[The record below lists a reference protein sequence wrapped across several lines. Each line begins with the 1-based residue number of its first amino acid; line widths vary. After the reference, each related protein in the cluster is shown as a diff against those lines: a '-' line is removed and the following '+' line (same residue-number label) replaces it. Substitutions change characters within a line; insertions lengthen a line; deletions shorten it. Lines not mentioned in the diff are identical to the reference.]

1 MKVNSNKPYNVAIA
15 QRVEG
20 DGIAEIIADELIT
33 LGHHPAHFEIGS
45 PVPENVDAVFSFGP
59 YGRFLTIPRQLARMP
74 RGQRPIFIHWNTEG
88 IPDPKIPWQLMSRVS
103 GWRSWLGRVQE
114 YRNGSAIIPGTER
127 FFSLLES
134 RMLRFRY
141 VGDYYYAHNRGWMD
155 IFADSSEVYADFH
168 RRHGLPTVVVPW
180 GATPRW
186 YKDLRLDRDIDVLW
200 MGKRGTRRRSQL
212 LDRVRAELDGHGVRM
227 HIADGEENPFIFDEE
242 RIHYL
247 NRSKITLNI
256 TRTWYDDN
264 FSRFAMAAPNRSLI
278 VSEPVLPHCP
288 SFEAGVHYVS
298 APAKSLAETILY
310 HLRHET
316 ERLHIVENAYRLVTN
331 ELTFQASINTIMESA
346 HQLYLA
352 KQSVY
357 QIPSLE
363 LATSRK
369 PVKVLMIAP
378 QPFFEPRGTP
388 ISVHERLRAL
398 SSLGHEVDLVAYHV
412 GKDVNMPGV
421 RILRTPRLPFVRSVK
436 IGPSWPKL
444 FLDILV
450 FIKSFFL
457 LTRKKYDVI
466 HSHEEAAFFCLLLAR
481 MFRVRHVYDMHS
493 SLPKQLGNFNF
504 GNWRPLVKL
513 FELLEGL
520 VLKTCD
526 AVITID
532 EELERY
538 VKGKYPQIRQLLVEN
553 LALHT
558 GRNPADPNFAKEVRK
573 SLGLNGKLPVVYTGS
588 FESYQ
593 GLELLIDS
601 AEIVCQRDPKAIFIL
616 VGGKHDQIEQHR
628 AKVIR
633 NNLQSSV
640 YFMGIVPPEEAIAYL
655 TIAEVLVSPRA
666 DGTSVPLKI
675 YSYLHSG
682 KPIVATKF
690 GVHTRVL
697 NDEIAFLSEPTKESL
712 ADGILTL
719 LRDPNLRLRLGHR
732 AQQFAKEKYN
742 FADYVGKIQS
752 IYDGLHPPE
761 HLQDQ
766 PVQMIE
772 N

>member
-1 MKVNSNKPYNVAIA
+1 MKKDLARPLIVAIA
-15 QRVEG
+15 QRVQG
-20 DGIAEIIADELIT
+20 DGIAEVIADELQT
-33 LGHHPAHFEIGS
+33 LGYQPVHFEIGS
-45 PVPENVDAVFSFGP
+45 PIPEGAKAVFSFGP
-59 YGRFLTIPRQLARMP
+59 YGRFLTVPRQLARIP
-74 RGQRPIFIHWNTEG
+74 REKRPIFIHWNTEG
-88 IPDPKIPWQLMSRVS
+88 IPDPKIPWRIMSRMS
-103 GWRSWLGRVQE
+103 GWRSWLGRIQE
-114 YRNGSAIIPGTER
+114 YRNGSAIIPGTAR

-141 VGDYYYAHNRGWMD
+141 IGDYYYAHQRGWMD
-155 IFADSSEVYADFH
+155 VFADSSEIYADFH
-168 RRHGLPTVVVPW
+168 RRHGLPTIVAPW

-186 YKDLRLDRDIDVLW
+186 HEDLKLERDIDVLW

-212 LDRVRAELDGHGVRM
+212 LDQVREELSAHDVQM
-227 HIADGEENPFIFDEE
+227 YIADGEENPFIFDEE
-242 RIHYL
+242 RIRYL
-247 NRSKITLNI
+247 NRAKITLNI

-278 VSEPVLPHCP
+278 ISEPVLPHCS
-288 SFEAGVHYVS
+288 SFEAGVHYIS
-298 APAKSLAETILY
+298 APAKSLAATILHY
-310 HLRHET
+310 MRHEE
-316 ERLHIVENAYRLVTN
+316 ERLQIVENAYRLVTD
-331 ELTFQASINTIMESA
+331 ELTFRGSIGTIMEA
-346 HQLYLA
+346 ADQVYLS
-352 KQSVY
+352 KQPVY
-357 QIPSLE
+357 QFPSPDPAFLK
-363 LATSRK
+363 K

-398 SSLGHEVDLVAYHV
+398 SSLRYDVDLVTYHV

-421 RILRTPRLPFVRSVK
+421 RIHRTPRVPLIRSVK

-450 FIKSFFL
+450 FVKSFFL

-466 HSHEEAAFFCLLLAR
+466 HSHEEAAFFCLILAR
-481 MFRVRHVYDMHS
+481 LFRVRHVYDMHS

-504 GNWRPLVKL
+504 GNWWPLVKL
-513 FELLEGL
+513 FEFLEGM
-520 VLKTCD
+520 VLKTSD

-532 EELERY
+532 EDLEKY
-538 VKGKYPQIRQLLVEN
+538 VREKDPQIRQYLVEN

-558 GRNPADPNFAKEVRK
+558 GRNPSDPNFAKEVRK

-601 AEIVCQRDPKAIFIL
+601 AQIVCQSDPKAVFIL
-616 VGGKHDQIEQHR
+616 VGGKPDQIEQHR
-628 AKVIR
+628 AKVIE
-633 NNLQSSV
+633 NNLQGSV

-682 KPIVATKF
+682 KPIVATRF
-690 GVHTRVL
+690 GVHTQVL
-697 NDEIAFLSEPTKESL
+697 SDEIAYLSGPTKESL
-712 ADGILTL
+712 AEGILKL
-719 LRDPNLRLRLGHR
+719 LRNPDLRLRLGQR
-732 AQQFAKEKYN
+732 AKQFAKDKYN
-742 FADYVGKIQS
+742 FTDYVTKIDN
-752 IYDGLHPPE
+752 IYRELDSSDSV
-761 HLQDQ
+761 QDQ
-766 PVQMIE
+766 SVQAIQ